1 MKREVV
7 KISEMTDDA
16 KTFCCSVCG
25 KEFEKLGNLR
35 KHQRIHNAEKPFRC
49 LKREKHFTLAS
60 YRRSHERA
68 HTEERPYRCS

>member
-49 LKREKHFTLAS
+49 LKREKQFTLH
-60 YRRSHERA
+60 RGLGL
-68 HTEERPYRCS
+68 